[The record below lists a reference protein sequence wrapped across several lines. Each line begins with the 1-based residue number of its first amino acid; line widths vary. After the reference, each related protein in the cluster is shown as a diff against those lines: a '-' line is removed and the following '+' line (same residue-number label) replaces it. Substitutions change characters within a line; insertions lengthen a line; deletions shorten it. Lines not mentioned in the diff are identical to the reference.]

1 MTPSGPIRVAAIEVS
16 HWHSLWDAAY
26 LRMLAALPDVR
37 LVGLHDPDA
46 GIVAR
51 RAAEVAAPPTFTD
64 YRKMLAETRPD
75 FVVALGQHSRMAET
89 AHYLLDHHHP
99 FMMEKPMGLGAD
111 QVQGIAEKAAAN
123 EAFVAVPLP
132 QRYSPFVTRARR
144 MLAEGYFGPL
154 SHLYLRLNRPTSAR
168 YPAWDSPWMLEPA
181 LAGGGC
187 LRNLGAHC
195 FDLFRVLTGE
205 EARVTAAQ
213 LSRRV
218 HEQRVEDYASVLL
231 RSAGGVLGT
240 IELGNT
246 VPYDG
251 SDGEWKLA
259 GRDAILALH
268 HDDTLRVIT
277 ARGEETTSAA
287 PAEPLYLTC
296 LRDILDHWRRGAPP
310 PISVHDLLPAV
321 RLIDEAY
328 EAAGCSGRSSDV
340 PS

>member
-1 MTPSGPIRVAAIEVS
+1 MTRSGPIRVAAIEVS
-16 HWHSLWDAAY
+16 HWHALWDAAY
-26 LRMLAALPDVR
+26 LHRLAALPDVR
-37 LVGLHDPDA
+37 LVALHDPDA
-46 GIVAR
+46 AVVAR
-51 RAAEVAAPPTFTD
+51 RAAEVGRPPTFTD

-89 AHYLLDHHHP
+89 AHYLLDQRQP
-99 FMMEKPMGLGAD
+99 FMMEKPMGLGAN
-111 QVQGIAEKAAAN
+111 QVRAIAEKAAAGG
-123 EAFVAVPLP
+123 AFVAVPLP
-132 QRYSPFVTRARR
+132 QRYSPFVARARR
-144 MLAEGYFGPL
+144 MLADGRFGPL
-154 SHLYLRLNRPTSAR
+154 SHVYLRLNRPTSAR
-168 YPAWDSPWMLEPA
+168 YPAWDSPWMLDPA

-195 FDLFRVLTGE
+195 FDLFLLLTGE

-218 HEQRVEDYASVLL
+218 HGQPVEDYASVLL

-240 IELGNT
+240 IEVGNT

-277 ARGEETTSAA
+277 ATGEETAA
-287 PAEPLYLTC
+287 APPAEPLYLTC
-296 LRDILDHWRRGAPP
+296 VRDILDHWRRGAPP
-310 PISVHDLLPAV
+310 PTSVHDLLCAV

-328 EAAGCSGRSSDV
+328 ALAAAEGTRT
-340 PS
+340 PP